1 MVIEAPGWLGTSLVG
16 CGLRRLF
23 HPLPESFE
31 GKFHRT
37 LHQPVGLDWF
47 GSLVY
52 SIHLFETKPGYNVWM
67 NVGSQ
72 DNFSVLM
79 WGMRN
84 WSYHP
89 SWALLHS
96 ALTRIAPF
104 QSCPIWRFPKSW
116 GYPQLSSFVVGI
128 FQYTPLLNIQKAIE
142 HVPFIVELPIKHCDF
157 PSFCVCLPEGKPSSD
172 KGLLDFRKPGWPHN
186 PTRREWAEQRPEKK
200 MEHVKIPRETI

>member
-16 CGLRRLF
+16 CGLLSLRRLF
-23 HPLPESFE
+23 HLPESFE
-31 GKFHRT
+31 GKFQKGPSINQLATRLVWEFSIQYT
-37 LHQPVGLDWF
+37 LAWDKARIP
-47 GSLVY
+47 
-52 SIHLFETKPGYNVWM
+52 YNVWM
-67 NVGSQ
+67 NVGRQ
-72 DNFSVLM
+72 DDSSVLM

-128 FQYTPLLNIQKAIE
+128 FQYTHSKSYWTC
-142 HVPFIVELPIKHCDF
+142 PFIVELPIKKMWFSIVLCMF
-157 PSFCVCLPEGKPSSD
+157 
-172 KGLLDFRKPGWPHN
+172 
-186 PTRREWAEQRPEKK
+186 TRG
-200 MEHVKIPRETI
+200 